1 MIEDALR
8 DTFASKSAEP
18 PAPPATSGLADSVI
32 RKAGTVR
39 RRHTIV
45 TAAAGVAAVVA
56 AGALIVRILP
66 GDSGGSAPIP
76 QANGGTATVAPTQTT
91 VSPSPQAAG
100 PVEVIVG
107 EEVYAEGKARLKFQ
121 PKVALG
127 TVMKVYRALDG
138 SYLVI
143 TKPVI
148 AKQALAVQSLLL
160 FDIAGHQ
167 STVVVEKASHIAV
180 SAKGDQVAWSVDG
193 KMSVA
198 ERVRDK
204 LVNARTVAAP
214 GDGGPIGFLG
224 RHVVL
229 GRSKNGG
236 PIDAFDVWYADNKY
250 AATWSTNVLRLFG
263 ATPKGT
269 ALVAQVAAE
278 ANEKEACLALLSPD
292 QPFNVQRRAC
302 GLPAPMSE
310 GGAISPDGRWL
321 AYPPAAAGTGLIL
334 VDLQNVFKEPK
345 VAGTW
350 QLPAAPVAMVWLDSD
365 ALVIDA
371 GGQVLRAAPRR
382 FDNVTTVMSSPKGSV
397 LIEPLEP

>member
-18 PAPPATSGLADSVI
+18 PGPPAHSGLADTVI

-39 RRHTIV
+39 RRHMIV
-45 TAAAGVAAVVA
+45 TAAAGVAAVVT
-56 AGALIVRILP
+56 AGVLIVRILP
-66 GDSGGSAPIP
+66 GDSAGTTPAPR
-76 QANGGTATVAPTQTT
+76 ANGGTTTAAPTQST
-91 VSPSPQAAG
+91 VSPSHQAAG

-121 PKVALG
+121 PKAALG

-143 TKPVI
+143 TKPT
-148 AKQALAVQSLLL
+148 LAVQSLLL

-180 SAKGDQVAWSVDG
+180 SARGDQVAWSNAG

-198 ERVRDK
+198 ERIRDK

-214 GDGGPIGFLG
+214 ADGGPIGFLG
-224 RHVVL
+224 RHVIL
-229 GRSKNGG
+229 GRTNSGG
-236 PIDAFDVWYADNKY
+236 AIDAFDVWNADRQYAV
-250 AATWSTNVLRLFG
+250 TWSTNVLRLFG
-263 ATPKGT
+263 AAPKGT

-334 VDLQNVFKEPK
+334 VDLQNVFKESK

-350 QLPAAPVAMVWLDSD
+350 QLGSAPDAMVWLDSD

-371 GGQVLRAAPRR
+371 GGQVLRVTPRR
-382 FDNVTTVMSSPKGSV
+382 FDNVTTVMPSPRGSV

>member
-18 PAPPATSGLADSVI
+18 PAVSGLADTVI
-32 RKAGTVR
+32 RRAGTVR
-39 RRHTIV
+39 RRHMIV

-66 GDSGGSAPIP
+66 GADTGSNNVP
-76 QANGGTATVAPTQTT
+76 QANQTATAIPSETT
-91 VSPSPQAAG
+91 VSPSHQAAG
-100 PVEVIVG
+100 SVEVIVG

-121 PKVALG
+121 PKAALG

-143 TKPVI
+143 TKPT
-148 AKQALAVQSLLL
+148 LTVQSLLL
-160 FDIAGHQ
+160 FDIVGHQ

-180 SAKGDQVAWSVDG
+180 SAKGDQVAWSADG

-198 ERVRDK
+198 DRNRDK
-204 LVNARTVAAP
+204 LLNPRTVSAP
-214 GDGGPIGFLG
+214 VDGGPIGFLG
-224 RHVVL
+224 RHVIL

-236 PIDAFDVWYADNKY
+236 PIDAFDVWYADRQY
-250 AATWSTNVLRLFG
+250 ATTWSTNVLRLFG

-269 ALVAQVAAE
+269 ALIAQVAAE
-278 ANEKEACLALLSPD
+278 PDENEACVALLNPD
-292 QPFNVQRRAC
+292 QPFNIKSRAC

-321 AYPPAAAGTGLIL
+321 AYPPAVAGTGLIL

-345 VAGTW
+345 IAGTW
-350 QLPAAPVAMVWLDSD
+350 KLPAAPVAMVWLDSE

-371 GGQVLRAAPRR
+371 GGQVLRAPPRR
-382 FDNVTTVMSSPKGSV
+382 FDTVATVMPSPKGSV